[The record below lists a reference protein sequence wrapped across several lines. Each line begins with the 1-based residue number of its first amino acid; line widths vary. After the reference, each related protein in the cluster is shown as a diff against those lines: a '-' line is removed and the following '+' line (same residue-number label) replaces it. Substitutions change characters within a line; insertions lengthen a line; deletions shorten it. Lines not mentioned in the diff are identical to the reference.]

1 MHSRDL
7 SKWVKPV
14 MMSLNTNLT
23 FDPGQTCGAQ
33 GKLGTTVDG
42 ITGTDGT
49 NPGAVAC
56 GS

>member
-1 MHSRDL
+1 MQVLDL

-14 MMSLNTNLT
+14 IISLNTNLT
-23 FDPGQTCGAQ
+23 FDSGQTCADQ

-49 NPGAVAC
+49 TPGAVAC